1 MNLLLA
7 ILTALITDTA
17 RTDLTISGQF
27 GQGTY
32 SIEGTQTGSF
42 SVHAQSVYDFNATS
56 RVFGEASYQWSD
68 SKQTRGV
75 DNADYRLTAPY
86 WTTDTIG
93 GDLRREIYAF
103 YGGYRML
110 KNHLLWHAALS
121 FRAEQSYRMRD
132 PRAKNKVSDLRI
144 EASIGY
150 QWKRYA
156 LSLQAY
162 GGRYKQNNE
171 IRFYSELGETTIFHM
186 ANDTAAYARFSG
198 NNKIAYYSGYRAGV
212 GLSLLPT
219 TGWMAG
225 FHYDWIKITKEL
237 TTITRQPLFSILDHH
252 RILTSQRTDHF
263 LLTDKEVGT
272 VVVQGIDG
280 REGAFALRNE
290 HVGGNGVVTA
300 QTYLYLAGLVAVTLL
315 LGNQG
320 EGKTLSSLLCPL
332 SSFTRRR
339 WRCEHAVKNLLTSGL
354 TPHVEVGDAAMA
366 PRHRIRQVLKQGVGI
381 NGEIAFELV
390 FTSLLRKGTTANG

>member
-32 SIEGTQTGSF
+32 ALEGTQTGSF

-237 TTITRQPLFSILDHH
+237 TINTQVPITRLNTHTLTAQLGYVAHSWRVWASASLELKRGEQFLYGDNANNYYQLLFIAPNY
-252 RILTSQRTDHF
+252 RRNF
-263 LLTDKEVGT
+263 LLAHLYGDYRLPLPIGDLLFVGMVDYDSFRTHTCETIQLQYTFPLKGKYSWLVGT
-272 VVVQGIDG
+272 QASLHQYTQEQAWQI
-280 REGAFALRNE
+280 RI
-290 HVGGNGVVTA
+290 
-300 QTYLYLAGLVAVTLL
+300 QT
-315 LGNQG
+315 
-320 EGKTLSSLLCPL
+320 
-332 SSFTRRR
+332 
-339 WRCEHAVKNLLTSGL
+339 GL
-354 TPHVEVGDAAMA
+354 T
-366 PRHRIRQVLKQGVGI
+366 
-381 NGEIAFELV
+381 F
-390 FTSLLRKGTTANG
+390 

>member
-32 SIEGTQTGSF
+32 TLEGTQTGSF

-144 EASIGY
+144 EASVGY

-237 TTITRQPLFSILDHH
+237 TINTQVPITRLNTHT
-252 RILTSQRTDHF
+252 LTAQLGYVAHSWRVWASASLELKRGEQFLYGDNANNYYQLLLIAPNYRRNF
-263 LLTDKEVGT
+263 LLAHLYGDYRLPLPIGNLLFVGMVDYDSFRTHTSETIQLQYTFPLKGKYSWLVGT
-272 VVVQGIDG
+272 QASLHQYTQEQAWQI
-280 REGAFALRNE
+280 RI
-290 HVGGNGVVTA
+290 
-300 QTYLYLAGLVAVTLL
+300 QT
-315 LGNQG
+315 
-320 EGKTLSSLLCPL
+320 
-332 SSFTRRR
+332 
-339 WRCEHAVKNLLTSGL
+339 GL
-354 TPHVEVGDAAMA
+354 T
-366 PRHRIRQVLKQGVGI
+366 
-381 NGEIAFELV
+381 F
-390 FTSLLRKGTTANG
+390 

>member
-32 SIEGTQTGSF
+32 ALEGTQTGSF

-156 LSLQAY
+156 LSLLAY

-237 TTITRQPLFSILDHH
+237 TINTQVPITRLNTHT
-252 RILTSQRTDHF
+252 LTAQLGYVAHSWRVWASASLELKRGEQFLYGDNANNYYQLLLIAPNYRRNF
-263 LLTDKEVGT
+263 LLAHLYGDYRLPLPIGNLLFVGMVDYDSFRTHTSETIQLQYTFPLKGKYSWLVGT
-272 VVVQGIDG
+272 QASLHQYTQEQAWQI
-280 REGAFALRNE
+280 RI
-290 HVGGNGVVTA
+290 
-300 QTYLYLAGLVAVTLL
+300 QT
-315 LGNQG
+315 
-320 EGKTLSSLLCPL
+320 
-332 SSFTRRR
+332 
-339 WRCEHAVKNLLTSGL
+339 GL
-354 TPHVEVGDAAMA
+354 T
-366 PRHRIRQVLKQGVGI
+366 
-381 NGEIAFELV
+381 F
-390 FTSLLRKGTTANG
+390 

>member
-32 SIEGTQTGSF
+32 ALEGTQTGSF

-144 EASIGY
+144 EASVGY

-237 TTITRQPLFSILDHH
+237 TINTQVPIKRLNTHT
-252 RILTSQRTDHF
+252 LTAQLGYVAHSWRVWASTSLELKRGEQFIYGDNANNYYQLLLIAPNYRRNF
-263 LLTDKEVGT
+263 LLAHLYGDYRLPLPIGDLLFVGMVDYDSFQTHTSETIQLQYTFPLKGKYSWLVGT
-272 VVVQGIDG
+272 Q
-280 REGAFALRNE
+280 ASL
-290 HVGGNGVVTA
+290 HQYTQA
-300 QTYLYLAGLVAVTLL
+300 QAWQIRIQT
-315 LGNQG
+315 
-320 EGKTLSSLLCPL
+320 
-332 SSFTRRR
+332 
-339 WRCEHAVKNLLTSGL
+339 GL
-354 TPHVEVGDAAMA
+354 T
-366 PRHRIRQVLKQGVGI
+366 
-381 NGEIAFELV
+381 F
-390 FTSLLRKGTTANG
+390 

>member
-1 MNLLLA
+1 MKLLLA
-7 ILTALITDTA
+7 ILTALVTDTA
-17 RTDLTISGQF
+17 RTDLTLSGQF

-32 SIEGTQTGSF
+32 TLEGTQTGGF
-42 SVHAQSVYDFNATS
+42 AVQARSVYDFNATS
-56 RVFGEASYQWSD
+56 RVFGEASYQWQD
-68 SKQTRGV
+68 NKQTRGV

-93 GDLRREIYAF
+93 GDLRRETYAF

-144 EASIGY
+144 EASVGY
-150 QWKRYA
+150 QWNRYA
-156 LSLQAY
+156 LSLLAY

-237 TTITRQPLFSILDHH
+237 TINTQVPITRLNTHT
-252 RILTSQRTDHF
+252 LTAQLGYVAHSWRVWASASLELKRGEQFLYGDNANNYYQLLLIAPNYRRNF
-263 LLTDKEVGT
+263 LLAHLYGDYRLPLPIGNLLFVGMVDYDSFRTHTCETIQLQYTFPLKGKYSWLVGT
-272 VVVQGIDG
+272 Q
-280 REGAFALRNE
+280 ASL
-290 HVGGNGVVTA
+290 HQYTPA
-300 QTYLYLAGLVAVTLL
+300 QAWQIRIQT
-315 LGNQG
+315 
-320 EGKTLSSLLCPL
+320 
-332 SSFTRRR
+332 
-339 WRCEHAVKNLLTSGL
+339 GL
-354 TPHVEVGDAAMA
+354 T
-366 PRHRIRQVLKQGVGI
+366 
-381 NGEIAFELV
+381 F
-390 FTSLLRKGTTANG
+390 

>member
-32 SIEGTQTGSF
+32 ALEGTQTGSF

-144 EASIGY
+144 EASVGY

-237 TTITRQPLFSILDHH
+237 TINTQVPITRLNTHT
-252 RILTSQRTDHF
+252 LTAQLGYVAHSWRVWASASLELKRGEQFLYGDNANNYYQLLLIAPNYRRNF
-263 LLTDKEVGT
+263 LLAHLYGDYRLPLPIGDLLFVGMVDYDSFRTHTGETIQLQYTFPLKGKYSWLVGT
-272 VVVQGIDG
+272 Q
-280 REGAFALRNE
+280 ASL
-290 HVGGNGVVTA
+290 HQYTQA
-300 QTYLYLAGLVAVTLL
+300 QTWQIRIQT
-315 LGNQG
+315 
-320 EGKTLSSLLCPL
+320 
-332 SSFTRRR
+332 
-339 WRCEHAVKNLLTSGL
+339 GL
-354 TPHVEVGDAAMA
+354 T
-366 PRHRIRQVLKQGVGI
+366 
-381 NGEIAFELV
+381 F
-390 FTSLLRKGTTANG
+390 

>member
-17 RTDLTISGQF
+17 RTDLTLSGQF

-42 SVHAQSVYDFNATS
+42 SVHAQSVYDFNVTS

-237 TTITRQPLFSILDHH
+237 TINTQVPITRLNTHT
-252 RILTSQRTDHF
+252 LTAQLGYVAHSWRVWASASLELKRGEQFLYGDNANNYYQLLLIAPNYRRNF
-263 LLTDKEVGT
+263 LLAHLYGDYRLPLPIGNLLFVGMVDYDSFRTHTSETIQLQYTFPLKGKYSWLVGT
-272 VVVQGIDG
+272 QASLHQYTQEQAWQI
-280 REGAFALRNE
+280 RI
-290 HVGGNGVVTA
+290 
-300 QTYLYLAGLVAVTLL
+300 QT
-315 LGNQG
+315 
-320 EGKTLSSLLCPL
+320 
-332 SSFTRRR
+332 
-339 WRCEHAVKNLLTSGL
+339 GL
-354 TPHVEVGDAAMA
+354 T
-366 PRHRIRQVLKQGVGI
+366 
-381 NGEIAFELV
+381 F
-390 FTSLLRKGTTANG
+390 

>member
-32 SIEGTQTGSF
+32 TLEGTQTGSF

-237 TTITRQPLFSILDHH
+237 TINTQVPITRLNTHTLTAQLGYVAHSWRVWASASLELKRGEQFLYGDNANNYYQLLFIAPNY
-252 RILTSQRTDHF
+252 RRNF
-263 LLTDKEVGT
+263 LLAHLYGDYRLPLPIGDLLFVGMVDYDSFRTHTCETIQLQYTFPLKGKYSWLVGT
-272 VVVQGIDG
+272 QASLHQYTQEQAWQI
-280 REGAFALRNE
+280 RI
-290 HVGGNGVVTA
+290 
-300 QTYLYLAGLVAVTLL
+300 QT
-315 LGNQG
+315 
-320 EGKTLSSLLCPL
+320 
-332 SSFTRRR
+332 
-339 WRCEHAVKNLLTSGL
+339 GL
-354 TPHVEVGDAAMA
+354 T
-366 PRHRIRQVLKQGVGI
+366 
-381 NGEIAFELV
+381 F
-390 FTSLLRKGTTANG
+390 